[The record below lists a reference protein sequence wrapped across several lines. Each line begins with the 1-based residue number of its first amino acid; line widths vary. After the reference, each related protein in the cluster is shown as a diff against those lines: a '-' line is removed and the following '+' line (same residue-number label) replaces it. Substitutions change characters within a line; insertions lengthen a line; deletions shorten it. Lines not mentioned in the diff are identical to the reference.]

1 MALVRLMRF
10 DDDRV
15 TGEQDRASS
24 PTTQRLAGR
33 AE

>member
-24 PTTQRLAGR
+24 PTIATACREG
-33 AE
+33 